1 MTHDLRR
8 VAIAC
13 AAIAAFTN
21 LYAPQAVLP
30 FLAQEFEVSA
40 ARVSMT
46 MTATTL
52 AVALVAPFSG
62 AVADMLGRKRVIAA
76 AMLALTVP
84 TVLIAFS
91 PTLDA
96 MIALRFAQGLLLPP
110 IFATLVTYIGEE
122 WPPAEATTMTG
133 IYIAAGSFGGF
144 LGRFVTG
151 LLTEWVGWRG
161 AFAAEGALT
170 LMLAAAVMLLLP
182 RERKFVRAP
191 HVGAALLQMLRHLRN
206 PQLAA
211 TFAIGFGVLFNFVAA
226 FTYINFHLAAP
237 PFGLS
242 PALLGT
248 VFVVYLL
255 GTVLA
260 PFTGRA
266 VARFGR
272 KRFVLALLGLW
283 IAGMALTLAPAL
295 AAVVLGLALCVV
307 AGFYVQACSTSYV
320 AITAREGASTAVGL
334 YVTAFYVGG
343 SVGAVA
349 PGLAWTLGGWPA
361 VAAVIAA
368 MLLAMAAI
376 VALVWPRTA

>member
-161 AFAAEGALT
+161 AFAVEGALT

-191 HVGAALLQMLRHLRN
+191 HVGAALSQMLRHLRN

-242 PALLGT
+242 PALLGAI
-248 VFVVYLL
+248 FVVYLL

-283 IAGMALTLAPAL
+283 IAGMALTLALAL

>member
-191 HVGAALLQMLRHLRN
+191 HVGAALSQMLRHLRN

-242 PALLGT
+242 PALLGAI
-248 VFVVYLL
+248 FVVYLL